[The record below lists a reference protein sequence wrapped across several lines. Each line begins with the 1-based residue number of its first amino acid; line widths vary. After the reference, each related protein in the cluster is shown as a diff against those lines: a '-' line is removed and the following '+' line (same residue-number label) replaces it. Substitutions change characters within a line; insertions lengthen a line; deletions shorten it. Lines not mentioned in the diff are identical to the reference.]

1 MNTTTLLMTIAVTSA
16 VLAITMGVVAYQ
28 RRLDGMQQ
36 WAISFTLHATV
47 YSLYLLRGQVS
58 DIFTIVVAN
67 GLLAAS
73 SAVFNQGVLK
83 FQKRS
88 RPRWRVWL
96 PVPVM
101 VVAMVV
107 WLHEPVTRVTLVGI
121 IVALQSLVILID
133 LLARRRD
140 TVGVGQH
147 IVITAFI
154 VAITMLTV
162 RVVGTL
168 WGASGMGV
176 VTSSSPLQA
185 MTFLAS
191 LNAMVLMAIGV
202 IVMTKERAEHQ
213 IQFLSKHDA
222 LTGLPNRSLLAEHLE
237 AAMALAR
244 RNQHRVALMFLD
256 LDRFKEVN
264 DTLGH
269 RIGDLLL
276 KEVAQRLRLAVRES
290 DLVARIGGDEFIVL
304 LRDVP
309 ASETVQAVGEKLRR
323 ALEIPFEIEGHRLSI
338 SGSTGIALYPEHG
351 RDATELFRRADDAMY
366 RIKAQ
371 GRNGVAM
378 AEARRRALRP

>member
-36 WAISFTLHATV
+36 WATSFTLHATV
-47 YSLYLLRGQVS
+47 YSLYLLRGQIS
-58 DIFTIVVAN
+58 DVFTIVIAN

-73 SAVFNQGVLK
+73 SAVFTDGLLK
-83 FQKRS
+83 FQNRV
-88 RPRWRVWL
+88 RPRWQVWL

-101 VVAMVV
+101 LAAMLV
-107 WLHEPVTRVTLVGI
+107 WVHEPVTRVTVVGLI
-121 IVALQSLVILID
+121 LALQSLVILMD

-147 IVITAFI
+147 ILAAAF
-154 VAITMLTV
+154 VLVLAMLTV
-162 RVVGTL
+162 RVLGTL
-168 WGASGMGV
+168 LGATGIGGF
-176 VTSSSPLQA
+176 TSASPLQA

-191 LNAMVLMAIGV
+191 LNAMVLMAVGV

-213 IQFLSKHDA
+213 IQVMSRHDV
-222 LTGLPNRSLLAEHLE
+222 LTGLPNRGLLAEHLE
-237 AAMALAR
+237 AAMAMAR
-244 RNQHRVALMFLD
+244 RQDQRIALMFLD

-269 RIGDLLL
+269 RMGDLLL
-276 KEVAQRLRLAVRES
+276 KDVAQRLRLAVRES
-290 DLVARIGGDEFIVL
+290 DVVARIGGDEFVVL

-309 ASETVQAVGEKLRR
+309 STETVQAVGEKLGR
-323 ALEIPFEIEGHRLSI
+323 ALETPFDIEGHRLSV
-338 SGSTGIALYPEHG
+338 SASTGIALYPDHG
-351 RDATELFRRADDAMY
+351 RDATELFRRADQAMY

-371 GRNGVAM
+371 GRNGVAV
-378 AEARRRALRP
+378 AEPDAHDR